1 MPIMAV
7 GAAFPFIAGLNPQAP
22 RWMQDR
28 GLEWLFRLTSEP
40 KRLWR
45 RYLYL
50 NPAYIFLVALQATGI
65 RRFPSINNC
74 TPQEQLFG

>member
-1 MPIMAV
+1 
-7 GAAFPFIAGLNPQAP
+7 
-22 RWMQDR
+22 MQDR

-50 NPAYIFLVALQATGI
+50 NPSYLFLVGLQMLRFRFTTHGDVPVTGNALRI
-65 RRFPSINNC
+65 I
-74 TPQEQLFG
+74 